1 MKKVVLILAGA
12 TLALAIC
19 LCQVSVKLIQAD
31 RYIQRLEQDYPDY
44 IDTSAES
51 DEYTNYYNNY

>member
-1 MKKVVLILAGA
+1 MKKIVLILAGA
-12 TLALAIC
+12 TIALAIC
-19 LCQVSVKLIQAD
+19 LCQVSIKLIQAD

-51 DEYTNYYNNY
+51 DEYTDYYNY

>member
-1 MKKVVLILAGA
+1 MRKIVLILAGA

-19 LCQVSVKLIQAD
+19 LCQVSIKLIQAD
-31 RYIQRLEQDYPDY
+31 RYINRLEQDYPDY

-51 DEYTNYYNNY
+51 DEYTNYYNY

>member
-1 MKKVVLILAGA
+1 MKKIVLVLAGA
-12 TLALAIC
+12 TVALAIC